1 MNSSYKLSFTFV
13 KSSMSSITV
22 ILSTCYFSRNISFIY
37 WSRERRS
44 LQLTLAYFFT
54 VVKSI
59 FNLLKKKLGYL
70 KLEWQSSH
78 HDIKS
83 HFKQKILLAFLL
95 CLIASITFL
104 LFFLLIFFWWLRHGV
119 VINCGGQRRPHI
131 SPKVVDMQWF
141 QERRQYSYFIAI
153 FFFHRLNAF

>member
-59 FNLLKKKLGYL
+59 FNLLKKKVGLSKIRMTIFTPWYQVTL
-70 KLEWQSSH
+70 QTENPISVSFVSDCKYHFSSFL
-78 HDIKS
+78 S
-83 HFKQKILLAFLL
+83 PNLLLMVKARGSDQLWGSAETTYIPESRWHAMVSRKTSIFLFY
-95 CLIASITFL
+95 CN
-104 LFFLLIFFWWLRHGV
+104 LFFS
-119 VINCGGQRRPHI
+119 
-131 SPKVVDMQWF
+131 SP
-141 QERRQYSYFIAI
+141 
-153 FFFHRLNAF
+153 